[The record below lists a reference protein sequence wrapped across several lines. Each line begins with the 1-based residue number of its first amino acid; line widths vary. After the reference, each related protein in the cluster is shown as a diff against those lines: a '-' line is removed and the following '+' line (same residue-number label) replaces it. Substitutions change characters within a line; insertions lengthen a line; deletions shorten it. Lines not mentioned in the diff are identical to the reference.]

1 MESNDIYWQ
10 QWEKLL
16 EAAANIHQL
25 FPDAV
30 LGGGSA
36 AAVHLQ
42 HRYSFDADHIL
53 SELETNY
60 EAVLDFLENRD
71 DWKTARINPP
81 KLILGN
87 FQGVETG
94 IRQLRRNVPLDTET
108 IDVNGRPLTVPT
120 LPEMIRIKGWMVVC
134 RNAARDY
141 IDFAALV
148 EHVGLAKAIDALDRF
163 DACYLDL
170 IRGREASP
178 MIQLVRQLAEPSPYD
193 IDDID
198 ISQYKGIRTPF
209 SSWAHIRHVC
219 EKMAAELGNRLAE

>member
-1 MESNDIYWQ
+1 MESNDMYWQ

-16 EAAANIHQL
+16 EAAANIHQ
-25 FPDAV
+25 
-30 LGGGSA
+30 
-36 AAVHLQ
+36 
-42 HRYSFDADHIL
+42 R
-53 SELETNY
+53 
-60 EAVLDFLENRD
+60 
-71 DWKTARINPP
+71 NPP

-94 IRQLRRNVPLDTET
+94 IRQLRRNIPLDTET
-108 IDVNGRPLTVPT
+108 IDVHGRQLTVPT
-120 LPEMIRIKGWMVVC
+120 LPEMIRIKGWMIVC

-148 EHVGLAKAIDALDRF
+148 EHVGLTKAAGALDRF

-178 MIQLVRQLAEPSPYD
+178 MIQLVRQLSEPNPYD

-209 SSWAHIRHVC
+209 SSWDHIRRVC